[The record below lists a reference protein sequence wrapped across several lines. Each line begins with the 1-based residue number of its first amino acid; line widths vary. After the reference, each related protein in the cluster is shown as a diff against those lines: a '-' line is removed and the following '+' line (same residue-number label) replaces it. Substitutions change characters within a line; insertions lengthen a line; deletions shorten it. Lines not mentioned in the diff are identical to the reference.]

1 MLAGAWPWEQGVHG
15 EWTVVGGGTGC
26 CDIKGT
32 EFQVSGVGRGGGSS
46 GLLHTKLPQCLFNF
60 ADAGPHPSTTLGR
73 CI

>member
-32 EFQVSGVGRGGGSS
+32 EFQVSGVGRGGVLQGFYTQNFPSV
-46 GLLHTKLPQCLFNF
+46 CL
-60 ADAGPHPSTTLGR
+60 TLQMQDLSPAPP
-73 CI
+73 